1 MRQLTAPT
9 AVPRSGG
16 LARLPGQVAGLYRL
30 GWPRTQ
36 GLTLIELMAAL
47 AVSVILF
54 GMAIPYMADFM
65 HNARLRQAGNALLA
79 ETLQAQSEAIKRNA
93 STRLVISGG
102 LIQVLDISAGGAGVL
117 LRSNR
122 LADGMSAVSAV
133 QVDFGS
139 RGTPLP
145 FGTSAAVN
153 LVRSGATC
161 SAELRCPGL
170 RIDGGGGIRLCVNQ
184 LVDCA

>member
-1 MRQLTAPT
+1 MRQLMTPSAGPHRT
-9 AVPRSGG
+9 EPLRLSGQAAGRHRRERPRV
-16 LARLPGQVAGLYRL
+16 R
-30 GWPRTQ
+30 

-93 STRLVISGG
+93 STRLLISGS
-102 LIQVLDISAGGAGVL
+102 LI
-117 LRSNR
+117 
-122 LADGMSAVSAV
+122 

-145 FGTSAAVN
+145 FGTSASVN
-153 LVRSGATC
+153 LVRSGTTC

>member
-1 MRQLTAPT
+1 MRQLMTPSAGPHRT
-9 AVPRSGG
+9 EPLRLSGQAAGRHRRERPRV
-16 LARLPGQVAGLYRL
+16 R
-30 GWPRTQ
+30 

-93 STRLVISGG
+93 STRLLISGS

-122 LADGMSAVSAV
+122 LADGLSAASAM

-145 FGTSAAVN
+145 FGTSASVN
-153 LVRSGATC
+153 LVRSGTTC